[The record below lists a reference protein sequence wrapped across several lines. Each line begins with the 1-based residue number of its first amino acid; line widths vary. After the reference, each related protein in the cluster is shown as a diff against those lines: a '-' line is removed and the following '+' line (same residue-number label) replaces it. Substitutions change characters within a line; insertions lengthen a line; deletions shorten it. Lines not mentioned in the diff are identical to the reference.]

1 MKNAARPRGVF
12 MKRFS
17 WAMLALALALG
28 LAFVGCSSGPD
39 ETFDV
44 STAADLK
51 AAFASITA
59 AGAGD
64 YLINIK
70 APLTVTEN
78 NTLNTD
84 GATVTIKGASASTEI
99 TSSANGVFWVE
110 AGKITLENL
119 KITGGAGLVAVGT
132 GTMEIKNGVSVIGN
146 FGAVNNG
153 LFVGNTATL
162 IMSGGTVEGFNAG
175 LMASSWREY
184 TGSVTISGGTIRNC
198 GVGIQLLENTSN
210 STFTISGGDISGNQ
224 AGIVINGSNNTVII
238 SGGKVSASGDDGV
251 GIYVGSG
258 SGHTIRKTGGTV
270 TGGTPPY
277 YIEPGAQATVT
288 GF

>member
-1 MKNAARPRGVF
+1 

-17 WAMLALALALG
+17 WVMLALTLALG
-28 LAFVGCSSGPD
+28 LAFVGCGGGPD

-44 STAADLK
+44 STAAELK
-51 AAFASITA
+51 AAFDGITDS
-59 AGAGD
+59 GD
-64 YLINIK
+64 YLININ
-70 APLTVTEN
+70 APLTTTEAMTLDAAGANVT
-78 NTLNTD
+78 
-84 GATVTIKGASASTEI
+84 VKGTSASTTI
-99 TSSANGVFWVE
+99 TSNANGVFYAQ

-119 KITGGAGLVAVGT
+119 RITGGGGLVAVGT
-132 GTMEIKNGVSVIGN
+132 STMEIKNGVSVIGT
-146 FGAVNNG
+146 GG
-153 LFVGNTATL
+153 TQGIFVGNTATL

-175 LMASSWREY
+175 LMSSSWREY
-184 TGSVTISGGTIRNC
+184 TGNVTISGGTIRNC

-224 AGIVINGSNNTVII
+224 AGIVINGNNNTVVI
-238 SGGKVSASGDDGV
+238 SGGKVSVSGDDGV

-277 YIEPGAQATVT
+277 YIEPSAQATVT